1 MTRVNMKI
9 AHKKTQTHAL
19 LVVRLTVQNYG
30 MYPIIL
36 ILKLGHKKK
45 KLCCTKPL
53 KTLALDCDAW
63 ECV

>member
-1 MTRVNMKI
+1 MTRVNMKT

-45 KLCCTKPL
+45 TVLH
-53 KTLALDCDAW
+53 KTFKDFGFRL
-63 ECV
+63 